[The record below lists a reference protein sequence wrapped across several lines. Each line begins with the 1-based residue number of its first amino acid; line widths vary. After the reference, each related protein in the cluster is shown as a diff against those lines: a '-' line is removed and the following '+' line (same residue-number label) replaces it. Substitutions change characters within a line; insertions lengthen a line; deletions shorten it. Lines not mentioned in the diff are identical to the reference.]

1 MCYPKH
7 NPENEEYGWC
17 HTKVAKQLSIQN
29 LFFSSQGNYYEV
41 GRENDHEKSW
51 GFCGKDCYLDTDVPS
66 IGILRMKEHIHIL
79 SDEICENFLDI
90 SLQYKP
96 EVDYLNQLEAVKQ
109 DSNR

>member
-1 MCYPKH
+1 M
-7 NPENEEYGWC
+7 
-17 HTKVAKQLSIQN
+17 
-29 LFFSSQGNYYEV
+29 

-66 IGILRMKEHIHIL
+66 TGILRMKEHIHIL

-96 EVDYLNQLEAVKQ
+96 EVDYPKQIGAVKY
-109 DSNR
+109 DSKR